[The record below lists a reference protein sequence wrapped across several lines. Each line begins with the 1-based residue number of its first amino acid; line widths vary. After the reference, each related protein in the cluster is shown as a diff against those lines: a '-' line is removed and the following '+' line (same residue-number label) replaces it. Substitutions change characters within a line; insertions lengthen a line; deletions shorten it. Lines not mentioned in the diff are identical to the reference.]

1 MVKGL
6 EDKETITDYCKRF
19 KKLYRRAIEEMRE
32 GVYEIEV
39 AEVLIVGEYYLR
51 QPEVVIIRDTEGRVW
66 MMPETD
72 WMAPETEK
80 LDSFNALVSR
90 WNVRKGMKLRLK
102 AERVELPRISEVMV
116 INE

>member
-19 KKLYRRAIEEMRE
+19 RELYRRAMEIRE

-39 AEVLIVGEYYLR
+39 AEVLIVGEHWLR
-51 QPEVVIIRDTEGRVW
+51 QPEVVIIKDTKDRIW
-66 MMPETD
+66 MI
-72 WMAPETEK
+72 PETENF
-80 LDSFNALVSR
+80 DSSNPLISR
-90 WNVRKGMKLRLK
+90 WNVRKGMKLKLK
-102 AERVELPRISEVMV
+102 VERVELPRISEVLL